1 MDEQEML
8 KEMAHKG
15 YLNFD
20 GMNRYIG
27 YLEGMVHDLQP
38 KITEALSKG
47 EPKRKKNIGVSKTKI
62 RFTQTSKDVKE

>member
-27 YLEGMVHDLQP
+27 YLEGVVHDLQP

-47 EPKRKKNIGVSKTKI
+47 EPKRTYKSKI
-62 RFTQTSKDVKE
+62 EKEE